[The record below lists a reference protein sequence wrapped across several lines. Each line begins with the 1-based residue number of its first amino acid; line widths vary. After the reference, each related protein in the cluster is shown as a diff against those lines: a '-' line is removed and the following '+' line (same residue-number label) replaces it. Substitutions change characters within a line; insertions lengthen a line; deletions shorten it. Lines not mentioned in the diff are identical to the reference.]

1 MGEAPLPKITLK
13 YDGLFDFEGLYAAI
27 TDWAKNYGFLWHESD
42 YKHKVPSPNG
52 AEQEMKW
59 IIEKNVT
66 DYIQYQIIF
75 DIHLWDMQEL
85 EIEQDGLKKPI
96 VKARIYI
103 IIKGKMVYDWQKK
116 FSGSKFTEKLGDW
129 YNKIMQKDIGAKYID
144 PLYYRM
150 WNLHAVIRKYFDMQA
165 KKYAYKGY
173 LGES

>member
-1 MGEAPLPKITLK
+1 MSDVPLPKITLK

-52 AEQEMKW
+52 AEQEMRW
-59 IIEKNVT
+59 IIEKKVT
-66 DYIQYQIIF
+66 DYIQYEITF
-75 DIHLWDMQEL
+75 DVHLWDMQEL

-103 IIKGKMVYDWQKK
+103 IIKGKMIYDWQNK
-116 FSGSKFTEKLGDW
+116 FGGSKFAEKLGDW
-129 YNKIMQKDIGAKYID
+129 YNQIMHKDIDSKID

-150 WNLHAVIRKYFDMQA
+150 WNLHAIIRKYFDMQA

-173 LGES
+173 LGED

>member
-1 MGEAPLPKITLK
+1 MGEAGLPKITLK

-59 IIEKNVT
+59 VIEKKVT
-66 DYIQYQIIF
+66 DYIEYQITF
-75 DIHLWDMQEL
+75 DVHIWDMQEL
-85 EIEQDGLKKPI
+85 EIEQDGEKKP
-96 VKARIYI
+96 VLKGRIYI

-116 FSGSKFTEKLGDW
+116 FAGSKFAEKLGDW
-129 YNKIMQKDIGAKYID
+129 YNKIMQRDIESKLD

-173 LGES
+173 LGEN

>member
-1 MGEAPLPKITLK
+1 MSDVPLPKITLK

-52 AEQEMKW
+52 AEQEMRW

-66 DYIQYQIIF
+66 DYIQYEITF
-75 DIHLWDMQEL
+75 DVHMWDMQEL

-103 IIKGKMVYDWQKK
+103 IIKGKMVYDWQEK

-129 YNKIMQKDIGAKYID
+129 YNKIMQKDIESKID

-150 WNLHAVIRKYFDMQA
+150 WNLHAIIRKYFDMQA

-173 LGES
+173 LGEN